1 MRQVIT
7 SPLSF
12 AFLSARPDLRAEHIR
27 PGLATEIAPAKPSRS
42 TIKSETEIGA
52 GSCILSPTLTGVG
65 MVFPTIDTG
74 GAPIPLLDP
83 VTDVEEELRSQ
94 LLVSTVD
101 KVFGWARRS
110 SLWPA
115 MFGLACC
122 AIEMIATANARYDL
136 ARFGAEVF
144 RASPRQADLMIV
156 AGTVTWKMAP
166 PVRRIYLQM
175 AEPKWV
181 ISMGSCSNI
190 GGPFAHGYSTL
201 PGVNNVVPVD
211 VYVPGCPPRP
221 ESLLAGLMLLQQVI
235 DDEHAHNGRKRR
247 PEPTGDFS
255 KMLPEGDPIRAELE
269 SLFPPF
275 LTADGQ
281 PRDRFTGALPHDQ
294 NFYSSR

>member
-1 MRQVIT
+1 MRQ
-7 SPLSF
+7 
-12 AFLSARPDLRAEHIR
+12 
-27 PGLATEIAPAKPSRS
+27 
-42 TIKSETEIGA
+42 
-52 GSCILSPTLTGVG
+52 
-65 MVFPTIDTG
+65 
-74 GAPIPLLDP
+74 
-83 VTDVEEELRSQ
+83 Q
-94 LLVSTVD
+94 LLVTQVD
-101 KVFGWARRS
+101 KVFSWARRS

-144 RASPRQADLMIV
+144 RASPRQADMMIV

-166 PVRRIYLQM
+166 AVRRIYLQM

-201 PGVNNVVPVD
+201 PGVNNVIPVD

-221 ESLLAGLMLLQQVI
+221 ESLLAGLMLLQDVI
-235 DDEHAHNGRKRR
+235 EEERELGRKLR

-255 KMLPEGDPIRAELE
+255 SMLPEGDPIRRELE
-269 SLFPPF
+269 SLFPPY
-275 LTADGQ
+275 LNIDGT
-281 PRDRFTGALPHDQ
+281 PRDPLTGALDNDENFLSAHPGADSYPDQ
-294 NFYSSR
+294 QSGQAGAR